1 MLTSGLIT
9 SFMSSS
15 NIFAFDT
22 EKSNKMSP
30 LEKKKKQEKIQKL
43 LAIVLCFFQAAAYVL
58 SGMYGKLDVVGT
70 GNATIIVLQ
79 VKIDYNRVIF
89 YQKKLLLIHLSFLLK
104 NKKLM
109 AKFYSVEGVLNF
121 LNCKY
126 GTLHSRCTHNTS
138 S

>member
-58 SGMYGKLDVVGT
+58 GGMYGKLDVVGT

-89 YQKKLLLIHLSFLLK
+89 YQKKLLLIRLSFLLK
-104 NKKLM
+104 NKK
-109 AKFYSVEGVLNF
+109 FYLIFMVFF
-121 LNCKY
+121 LFFKLIFLTQSLY
-126 GTLHSRCTHNTS
+126 YTPFL
-138 S
+138 

>member
-89 YQKKLLLIHLSFLLK
+89 YQKKLLLIRLSFLLK
-104 NKKLM
+104 NKK
-109 AKFYSVEGVLNF
+109 FYLIFMVFF
-121 LNCKY
+121 LFFKLIFLTQSLY
-126 GTLHSRCTHNTS
+126 YTPFL
-138 S
+138 